1 VKCKSRFIGLRESRH
16 FSPLV
21 LDYVEGS
28 RSLNAFY
35 RHRPDMDGIRE
46 AITERRTYPVDRP
59 LLVEAIRKSHGDR
72 PLSDAQQAN
81 LDALL
86 KPNTFTV
93 CSAHQPNVFSG
104 YLYFVYKIL
113 HSISLAEACRA
124 AIPDKQF
131 VPVFVLGSEDN
142 DLAELNRVNIDGV
155 PLVWETRQTGAV
167 GRMTV
172 DSHLL
177 RLIDDM
183 ERQLGHLPHAAETVS
198 MLRDAYKE
206 GLDIASSTT
215 RLIDHL
221 FSSYG
226 LLVLQPDQ
234 PELKRKMIPVFREEV
249 KNQAS
254 YLVVQKTIQKLEQ
267 VHKVQVNPREVNLFY
282 LDEGLR
288 SRIVKRNNGFFVDG
302 TTLDYSVS
310 SLITELDKHPERF
323 SPNVILRGLYQ
334 ESILPNI
341 AFVGGG
347 SEIAYWLE
355 LRDLFDHFRVP
366 FPVLVLRNSFLLVGE
381 EQAKMLKQSGWDA
394 AELFK
399 PEREL
404 FEESVRQEAAHRLDL
419 ETETRR
425 MQEAYRSVASAAEA
439 VDPTLR
445 NHVAALEKKT
455 LDRLKELEKK
465 MLRAEKRKH
474 EVTGKR
480 IQKVRNALF
489 PNTGLQE
496 RYENVIPYIA
506 QYGPEVIDCIHRSS
520 KPFTEGFCI
529 LDLNVKEVVR
539 KPRAKK

>member
-1 VKCKSRFIGLRESRH
+1 MKCKSRFIGLRESRH

-21 LDYVEGS
+21 LDYLDGN

-35 RHRPDMDGIRE
+35 RHRPDMEGIRE
-46 AITERRTYPVDRP
+46 AIAERRTYPVDRV
-59 LLVEAIRKSHGDR
+59 LLVEAIKKSYSDR
-72 PLSDAQQAN
+72 HLTDAQQAN

-86 KPNTFTV
+86 EPNTFTV
-93 CSAHQPNVFSG
+93 CSAHQPNVFTG

-113 HSISLAEACRA
+113 HSISLAEACRV
-124 AIPDKQF
+124 AIPDKKF

-142 DLAELNRVNIDGV
+142 DLAELNRINIEGL

-172 DSHLL
+172 DTHLL
-177 RLIDDM
+177 RLIDEL
-183 ERQLGHLPHAAETVS
+183 ERLLGDLPHAAETLS

-206 GLDIASSTT
+206 RLDIASATT

-221 FSSYG
+221 FASYG

-234 PELKRKMIPVFREEV
+234 PELKRKMLPVFREEA
-249 KNQAS
+249 KTQTS
-254 YLVVQKTIQKLEQ
+254 YIVVQKTIQRLEQ

-282 LDEGLR
+282 IDEGLR

-302 TTLDYSVS
+302 TTLDYSS
-310 SLITELDKHPERF
+310 STLIGEMEKHPERF

-334 ESILPNI
+334 ESILPNV
-341 AFVGGG
+341 AFIGGG

-381 EQAKMLKQSGWDA
+381 EQAKMLKQAGWDA

-419 ETETRR
+419 EAETRR
-425 MQEAYRSVASAAEA
+425 MQEAYQSVASAAEA

-445 NHVAALEKKT
+445 THVAALEKKA

-474 EVTGKR
+474 EITGKR
-480 IQKVRNALF
+480 IQKVREALF

-496 RYENVIPYIA
+496 RYENVIPYLA
-506 QYGPEVIDCIHRSS
+506 RYGKEVIDCIHANS

-529 LDLNVKEVVR
+529 LDLNVKEAVR
-539 KPRAKK
+539 KPRSKN